1 LTRPGHLDTIIFML
15 EYSLQRSDREISLPS
30 LYNPLEINF
39 QNFSSPQE
47 QQGTQDTNRKSLQA
61 LSSPESRISLN
72 PEEKFY
78 CNLLGLDQNE
88 QDQLLEL
95 MKNPGDLLD
104 DVPDFSQMEEHDQAK
119 SSPSYLEAIA
129 RFLTDIK
136 TNQYT
141 ANEKAIQLFRIAMSF
156 YELEAA
162 KNIAIYSTN
171 SPANFPLYSREN
183 FALISPENL
192 DQLYVYMRDDF
203 FKSIIECPYDI
214 SQSNE
219 YGFDCS
225 PEQSKEIIESAIN
238 KIRDFA
244 KIFSPENPDKFLV
257 EVFQGADLDRTT
269 STGYTK
275 AQEKRL
281 FHHFS
286 NFETTEEIQNF
297 INKTG
302 FGREYKFLL
311 GESKSS

>member
-129 RFLTDIK
+129 RFLTDI
-136 TNQYT
+136 NNSSYT
-141 ANEKAIQLFRIAMSF
+141 ANEKAIKLFRIAMSF
-156 YELEAA
+156 YELDAA
-162 KNIAIYSTN
+162 KNIAKYS
-171 SPANFPLYSREN
+171 
-183 FALISPENL
+183 NL
-192 DQLYVYMRDDF
+192 DSSKNYAQLYAYMRDDF

-214 SQSNE
+214 SPSNE
-219 YGFDCS
+219 HGFDCS
-225 PEQSKEIIESAIN
+225 LEQSKKIIEAAIK
-238 KIRDFA
+238 KIKAFA
-244 KIFSPENPDKFLV
+244 KILSEDPDEFLV
-257 EVFQGADLDRTT
+257 KVFQGGDLETTT
-269 STGYTK
+269 STGYK
-275 AQEKRL
+275 QEEKLRL
-281 FHHFS
+281 SNHFT
-286 NFETTEEIQNF
+286 NLENAPDEMLEFFEES
-297 INKTG
+297 G
-302 FGREYKFLL
+302 FGKEYNFLL
-311 GESKSS
+311 GES

>member
-1 LTRPGHLDTIIFML
+1 ML

-214 SQSNE
+214 SPSNE
-219 YGFDCS
+219 HGFDCS
-225 PEQSKEIIESAIN
+225 LEQSKKIIEAAIK
-238 KIRDFA
+238 KIKAFA
-244 KIFSPENPDKFLV
+244 KILSEDPDEFLV
-257 EVFQGADLDRTT
+257 KVFQGGDLETTT
-269 STGYTK
+269 STGYK
-275 AQEKRL
+275 QEEKLRL
-281 FHHFS
+281 SNHFT
-286 NFETTEEIQNF
+286 NLENAPDEMLEFFEES
-297 INKTG
+297 G
-302 FGREYKFLL
+302 FGKEYNFLL
-311 GESKSS
+311 GES